1 MFILLI
7 RLYRVTLSPLLALLN
22 PLGGGCRFEPTCSR
36 YCLDALTI
44 HGTRKG
50 LWLGIKRLARCAP
63 WGGSGYDPV
72 PPARPDKTEV

>member
-1 MFILLI
+1 
-7 RLYRVTLSPLLALLN
+7 LALLN
-22 PLGGGCRFEPTCSR
+22 PLGGGCRYEPTCSK

-72 PPARPDKTEV
+72 PPAAPGKTEI